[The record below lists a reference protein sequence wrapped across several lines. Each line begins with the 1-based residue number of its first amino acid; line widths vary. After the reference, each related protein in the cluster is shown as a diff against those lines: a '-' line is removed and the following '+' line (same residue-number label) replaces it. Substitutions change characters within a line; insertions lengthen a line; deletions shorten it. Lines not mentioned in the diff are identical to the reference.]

1 MAHGFFI
8 VVSVLLC
15 ASMDAKTIRGDV
27 FIVTAGGPAIKLALV
42 QVKAIS
48 KIEMEN
54 HIAKIEQQI
63 APERAEA
70 DSAVSR
76 AMKESDARIKQMQA
90 MTLKEIQKQMADDLK
105 RSRAERDK
113 AIQAPIHA
121 RIQLK
126 ELRAR
131 QKTLNSAAPFFVD
144 LPQPVATAKTDADGR
159 FELTIP
165 DKGEYVLVASAERT
179 VFNDVERYFWVVRLN
194 SEEFKATLSN
204 DNLTTSG
211 SADSLLTTKE

>member
-1 MAHGFFI
+1 
-8 VVSVLLC
+8 
-15 ASMDAKTIRGDV
+15 
-27 FIVTAGGPAIKLALV
+27 
-42 QVKAIS
+42 
-48 KIEMEN
+48 
-54 HIAKIEQQI
+54 
-63 APERAEA
+63 
-70 DSAVSR
+70 
-76 AMKESDARIKQMQA
+76 MKESDARIKQMQA

-113 AIQAPIHA
+113 AIQAPILA
-121 RIQLK
+121 RLQLR

>member
-1 MAHGFFI
+1 MTHRLFAAL
-8 VVSVLLC
+8 SVLVC
-15 ASMDAKTIRGDV
+15 VTANAKTIEGEV

-90 MTLKEIQKQMADDLK
+90 MTLKEIQRQMADDLK

-113 AIQAPIHA
+113 AIQAPILA
-121 RIQLK
+121 RLQLR

>member
-54 HIAKIEQQI
+54 RIAKIEQQI
-63 APERAEA
+63 ASERAEVN
-70 DSAVSR
+70 SAVSR

-90 MTLKEIQKQMADDLK
+90 MTLKEIQRQMADDLK

-144 LPQPVATAKTDADGR
+144 LPEPVATAKTDADGR

-194 SEEFKATLSN
+194 SEESKVTLSN
-204 DNLTTSG
+204 DNLTSSG
-211 SADSLLTTKE
+211 SPESVLATKE

>member
-15 ASMDAKTIRGDV
+15 ATMDAKTIRGDV

-113 AIQAPIHA
+113 AIQAPILA
-121 RIQLK
+121 RLQLR

>member
-8 VVSVLLC
+8 VVSVLLW
-15 ASMDAKTIRGDV
+15 ATMDAKTIRGDV

-113 AIQAPIHA
+113 AIQAPILA
-121 RIQLK
+121 RLQLR

>member
-1 MAHGFFI
+1 MTHRLFAAL
-8 VVSVLLC
+8 SVLVC
-15 ASMDAKTIRGDV
+15 VTANAKTIEGEV

-113 AIQAPIHA
+113 AIQAPILA
-121 RIQLK
+121 RLQLR

>member
-113 AIQAPIHA
+113 AIQAPILA
-121 RIQLK
+121 RLQLR

>member
-1 MAHGFFI
+1 MAHRSFI
-8 VVSVLLC
+8 VLSVLLC
-15 ASMDAKTIRGDV
+15 ATANAKTIEGQV

-48 KIEMEN
+48 KIEIEN
-54 HIAKIEQQI
+54 HITKIEQQI
-63 APERAEA
+63 ASERSEA
-70 DSAVSR
+70 NSALSR
-76 AMKESDARIKQMQA
+76 AIKELQNGQDGRISPKMRELTLTEKQ
-90 MTLKEIQKQMADDLK
+90 KNED
-105 RSRAERDK
+105 
-113 AIQAPIHA
+113 AIQRRVYG

-131 QKTLNSAAPFFVD
+131 QKALNSAAPFFVD
-144 LPQPVATAKTDADGR
+144 LPQPVATAKTDADGH

-179 VFNDVERYFWVVRLN
+179 VFNDVERYFWIVRVN
-194 SEEFKATLSN
+194 AGESKATLSN